1 MPLFDI
7 PMRAGVSQDAL
18 IAKKAKTQSKKT
30 STSVRG
36 GGLASQIQNIVHTV
50 DIALGQYRNEYK
62 LITSEGDLQR
72 YLNACRDNRYISID
86 TETTGLNPLQDKIAG
101 ICISTYGEQGVY
113 IPINHVNY
121 ITEVRIADQLPPE
134 IVIREFE
141 KLFEVRPNVDMFNA
155 PFDIRFMRAFGVKS
169 TYCTWDASIAS
180 RMMNENEPESQRG
193 LKQLHNKYCLGGKGD
208 AFAYD
213 DLFKKVSFIYVPLDT
228 AYLYAAHD
236 PVITTEL
243 CDFQRPYLTYDPTVD
258 MTANNGMNGVA
269 WVFQNIEMPIVDVVV
284 DMETT
289 GVAFD
294 FDYNKVLIDKY
305 HPMLKDKMTD
315 LQKLTEP
322 YESDLR
328 AYKMKH
334 PDVKLDIPINF
345 SSPKQLEILLYDIIG
360 LDAGVDKRT
369 KKPIRG
375 TGKEILVTLDHPICK
390 ALLEYRAFEK
400 LVSTYIDKLPECVD
414 PKDNRIHCEFNQYGA
429 DTGRFSSSN
438 PNLQNIPSH
447 NKDIRK
453 MFTARDG
460 YLLLSSDYSQQE
472 PKALAALCRQQG
484 DSQMYDTFMLGKDI
498 YAEIASK
505 AFHRAY
511 EDCLEF
517 YLDENG
523 KKTDK
528 TNKEGKTYRGNAK
541 SILLGVLYG
550 RSTASVAEQLHCSE
564 EEAQAIKDSV
574 FQGFPAIK
582 KFEQDS
588 LKMARELGYVTTVC
602 GRKRRLPD
610 LQLPE
615 FEFKWKEGFSNPY
628 DDPLDFDNLYEN
640 EVPDDICDY
649 FWNKLQNATYK
660 TRDKIYKE
668 AEQQG
673 ITIINNKTKI
683 GDATR
688 QCVNARVQG
697 SAADLTKLAMI
708 DLYANKRLNELG
720 FKLLIPVHDEIIAEC
735 PEENVAECA
744 QLLADTMSKAAEKIL
759 EMPIKC
765 DVAISKAWYGEEI
778 DGSKVKEK
786 EANTSHAI
794 DEENIR
800 NALC

>member
-1 MPLFDI
+1 MPLFDMPI
-7 PMRAGVSQDAL
+7 RAGASQDAV
-18 IAKKAKTQSKKT
+18 IARKAKTKSKKT

-62 LITSEGDLQR
+62 LIMSEEELQR
-72 YLNACRDNRYISID
+72 YLRACRENRYISID

-101 ICISTYGEQGVY
+101 ICISTYGEKGVY

-121 ITEVRIADQLPPE
+121 ITGVRIADQLPQD
-134 IVIREFE
+134 IVVKEFE
-141 KLFEVRPNVDMFNA
+141 NLFEYRPNVDMFNA
-155 PFDIRFMRAFGVKS
+155 PFDIRFMRAFGAKS

-243 CDFQRPYLTYDPTVD
+243 CDFQRPYLTYDPTVSLD
-258 MTANNGMNGVA
+258 SRNGMNGVA

-294 FDYNKVLIDKY
+294 FNYNKVLVDKY
-305 HPMLKDKMTD
+305 HPMLTDKMAD

-322 YESDLR
+322 YEEDLR
-328 AYKMKH
+328 AYKRRY

-400 LVSTYIDKLPECVD
+400 LVSTYIDKLPDCVD

-453 MFTARDG
+453 MFTASG
-460 YLLLSSDYSQQE
+460 KEIIVTDYNNTFEVDKWSE
-472 PKALAALCRQQG
+472 VETPSGWRYADSIHEG
-484 DSQMYDTFMLGKDI
+484 DQLRVMN
-498 YAEIASK
+498 
-505 AFHRAY
+505 
-511 EDCLEF
+511 
-517 YLDENG
+517 NG
-523 KKTDK
+523 KIVDIIVKKVEILVDK
-528 TNKEGKTYRGNAK
+528 NH
-541 SILLGVLYG
+541 ILY
-550 RSTASVAEQLHCSE
+550 
-564 EEAQAIKDSV
+564 
-574 FQGFPAIK
+574 
-582 KFEQDS
+582 
-588 LKMARELGYVTTVC
+588 Y
-602 GRKRRLPD
+602 
-610 LQLPE
+610 
-615 FEFKWKEGFSNPY
+615 Y
-628 DDPLDFDNLYEN
+628 
-640 EVPDDICDY
+640 
-649 FWNKLQNATYK
+649 
-660 TRDKIYKE
+660 
-668 AEQQG
+668 
-673 ITIINNKTKI
+673 
-683 GDATR
+683 
-688 QCVNARVQG
+688 
-697 SAADLTKLAMI
+697 
-708 DLYANKRLNELG
+708 
-720 FKLLIPVHDEIIAEC
+720 
-735 PEENVAECA
+735 
-744 QLLADTMSKAAEKIL
+744 
-759 EMPIKC
+759 
-765 DVAISKAWYGEEI
+765 
-778 DGSKVKEK
+778 
-786 EANTSHAI
+786 
-794 DEENIR
+794 
-800 NALC
+800 